1 MRNRLKPMTAGR
13 MLKEGFLDVMGISA
27 YRLAKATKM
36 TPIAVSKIISGE
48 LRITAEI
55 AVKFSIVFGHS
66 AQFWL
71 NLQNKDDLRK
81 ARKVIDAKHLHIE
94 PFH

>member
-13 MLKEGFLDVMGISA
+13 MLKEGFLDDMGITA

-48 LRITAEI
+48 RRITAEI
-55 AVKFSIVFGHS
+55 AVKFSIVFGNS

-71 NLQNKDDLRK
+71 NLQNKDDLGK
-81 ARKVIDAKHLHIE
+81 ARKVIEEKHLHIE